1 MKWEEDYGHKEKI
14 MKNMCEY
21 PFILDGDPN
30 KARLQTADVMDNGE
44 NMGLGG
50 ISNQFLPR
58 LGSAVS
64 ANKATNKSFTTGGGV
79 NESMLGGK
87 GGKPLIR

>member
-50 ISNQFLPR
+50 ISN
-58 LGSAVS
+58 
-64 ANKATNKSFTTGGGV
+64 
-79 NESMLGGK
+79 
-87 GGKPLIR
+87 